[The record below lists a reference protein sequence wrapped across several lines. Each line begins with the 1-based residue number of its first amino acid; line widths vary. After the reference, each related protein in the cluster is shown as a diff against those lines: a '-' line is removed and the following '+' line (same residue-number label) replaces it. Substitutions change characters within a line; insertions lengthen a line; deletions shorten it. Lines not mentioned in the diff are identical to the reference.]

1 MFKALII
8 DDEPLARA
16 RLRRLLSNYAA
27 DLMII
32 GEAANG
38 EEGAELINVLKPDVI
53 FLDIEMPVLNGFEML
68 AKLEFHPTV
77 IFATAYDQYAVKAFE
92 KNSIDYLLKPIE
104 EERLAKT
111 MQRLR
116 HDLIKNN
123 FNAAKQAVVN
133 APAKKM
139 STLSLQI
146 GERIILVKTEDIVY
160 IEADEKYVFIH
171 TKDDKKYITDFTLKG
186 LEEKL
191 NNDFMRIHRSLII
204 NINQIDEI
212 RRSFNGAFTFVMKG
226 TAQARLKSSRSY
238 ADEIRKTLEI

>member
-32 GEAANG
+32 GEAGNG

-171 TKDDKKYITDFTLKG
+171 TKDDKKYITNFTLKG

>member
-1 MFKALII
+1 MLKALII

-16 RLRRLLSNYAA
+16 RLRRLLANYTA
-27 DLMII
+27 DLVII

-38 EEGAELINVLKPDVI
+38 EEGAELINILKPDVI

-111 MQRLR
+111 IQRLR
-116 HDLIKNN
+116 DNLIKNN
-123 FNAAKQAVVN
+123 FNAIRQTAIS
-133 APAKKM
+133 APAKKIN
-139 STLSLQI
+139 TLSLQI

-171 TKDDKKYITDFTLKG
+171 TKDGKRYITDFTLKG

-191 NNDFMRIHRSLII
+191 GSDFMRIHRSLII

>member
-38 EEGAELINVLKPDVI
+38 EEGAELINLLKPDVI

-133 APAKKM
+133 APAKKI